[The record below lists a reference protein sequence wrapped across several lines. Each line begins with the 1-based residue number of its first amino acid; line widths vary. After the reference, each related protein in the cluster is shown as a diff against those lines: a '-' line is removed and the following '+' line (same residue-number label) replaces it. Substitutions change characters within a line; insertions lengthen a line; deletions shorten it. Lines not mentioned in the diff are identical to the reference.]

1 MTPSDVLS
9 ICTQNG
15 FVLVADGTKLFLDG
29 DLTKMT
35 DDLAASIREHKVGLL
50 DLLRQLEATGQA
62 TTLAAPDTH
71 QATDLDDDDFSE
83 RAAIVEFCGGVP
95 RQWAEGLATICTM
108 PRPSDF
114 TPRQWTAIVNAAG
127 AFADRWAVTAAKVG
141 WTTGEVFG
149 IHSINPKGRFDRM
162 GLLMRLADPGKTL
175 VQLTSDAAIFEAGRA
190 RARQTLHRDT
200 IFSDEQRLLWGQKN
214 G

>member
-71 QATDLDDDDFSE
+71 QATDLDGDDFSE

-108 PRPSDF
+108 KRPPDIEF
-114 TPRQWTAIVNAAG
+114 RRWLAIVNAA
-127 AFADRWAVTAAKVG
+127 ALFADRWAATAAELG
-141 WTTGEVFG
+141 WTTGQVFG
-149 IHSINPKGRFDRM
+149 VHRDCPARRFDAR
-162 GLLMRLADPGKTL
+162 GLLMALADPGKTL
-175 VQLTSDAAIFEAGRA
+175 VQLTSDAAVFEAGRA
-190 RARQTLHRDT
+190 WVRQTLHRDM
-200 IFSDEQRLLWGQKN
+200 IFSNEQRLLWG
-214 G
+214 